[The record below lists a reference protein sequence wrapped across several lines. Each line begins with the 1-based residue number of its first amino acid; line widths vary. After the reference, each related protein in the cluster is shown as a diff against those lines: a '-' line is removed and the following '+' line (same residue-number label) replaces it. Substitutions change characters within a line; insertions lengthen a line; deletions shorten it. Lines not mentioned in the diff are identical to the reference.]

1 MLLSAVVVAHNEE
14 LNLEDCLKSISF
26 ADEVVVILD
35 KCTDKSKEI
44 AMKYTSK
51 IFEGSWEI
59 EGERRN
65 FAQSKCA
72 GDFVMEVD
80 ADERISE
87 ELKDE
92 ILREITTAKDI
103 NFSAPI
109 ENYIG
114 KDRLKNTTIR
124 SLIVTDRQFINF
136 RGGKNYQQDRRLHP
150 VASLQGEVRH
160 LKGKILHY
168 MDKDITSFLARFN
181 RYTSLRSSDIIDSGK
196 TNKKSTASLIGSY
209 LNRFIKSYFVKK
221 GYRDGLLG
229 LVVCL
234 VGCSYNMVSILKSRS
249 Q

>member
-14 LNLEDCLKSISF
+14 FNLEDCLKSISF

-35 KCTDKSKEI
+35 KCTDKSKDI

-65 FAQSKCA
+65 FAQSKCV

-87 ELKDE
+87 ELRDE
-92 ILREITTAKDI
+92 ILREIATAKDV
-103 NFSAPI
+103 NFSASI

-136 RGGKNYQQDRRLHP
+136 RGSKNYQQDRRLHP
-150 VASLQGEVRH
+150 VASIQGEVKH
-160 LKGKILHY
+160 LNGKILHY
-168 MDKDITSFLARFN
+168 M
-181 RYTSLRSSDIIDSGK
+181 G
-196 TNKKSTASLIGSY
+196 
-209 LNRFIKSYFVKK
+209 V
-221 GYRDGLLG
+221 
-229 LVVCL
+229 
-234 VGCSYNMVSILKSRS
+234 
-249 Q
+249 